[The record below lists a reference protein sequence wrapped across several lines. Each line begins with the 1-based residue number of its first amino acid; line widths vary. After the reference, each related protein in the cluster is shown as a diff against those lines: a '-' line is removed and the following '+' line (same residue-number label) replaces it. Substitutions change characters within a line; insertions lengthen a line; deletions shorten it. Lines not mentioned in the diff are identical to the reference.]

1 MNINQFYN
9 TDLEI
14 SLLGVMLN
22 DSNALD
28 DLIDVKE
35 DIFYNTNNKNLFIAI
50 KTLWQDNIEVT
61 VPNIYGLLKTDI
73 DNVGSISY
81 VTSVQT
87 NYISSTGYKK
97 IAENLEEYRVRREIR
112 EITKD
117 IGTMLKNEEKN
128 ETILSEISNKI
139 DNINNL
145 NEEDNGDIE
154 NPLDELCTILEER
167 SINKG
172 KVTGIETKLKGLDKR
187 INGLNKQQ
195 LIIIAGRP
203 AQGKTTLANNI
214 ALKIAHQ
221 GKHVAIFNLEMSKE
235 QILEKMLS
243 CIAFIKNDDLK
254 LGNLDDEGWI
264 KVAKGQSILSE
275 LRKNLKLFDKI
286 LDLDKIIAHSKKLK
300 KQNKLDVL
308 IVDYLQLI
316 ELNSGKKNMTR
327 EQEIST
333 ISRRLKLLSKELGI
347 TVIALAQLSR
357 APEQRADHRPI
368 LSDLRESGS
377 IEQDADIVMFTYR
390 DEYYNAESEEK
401 GIMEIIISKQRN
413 GSTGTEKIAWIP
425 EYQKVCDL
433 ELNNY

>member
-14 SLLGVMLN
+14 SLLGIMLN
-22 DSNALD
+22 DSKALD

-50 KTLWQDNIEVT
+50 KTLWQDNTEVT
-61 VPNIYGLLKTDI
+61 VPNIFGLMKTDV
-73 DNVGSISY
+73 DSVGGVSY
-81 VTSVQT
+81 VTAIQT
-87 NYISSTGYKK
+87 SYISSAGYKK

-117 IGTMLKNEEKN
+117 IGLMLNQEEKN
-128 ETILSEISNKI
+128 EKIISEIVNKI
-139 DNINNL
+139 DEINNV

-154 NPLDELCTILEER
+154 NPLDELCNVLEER
-167 SINKG
+167 SLNKG

-195 LIIIAGRP
+195 FIIIAGRP

-214 ALKIAHQ
+214 GLRIAHQ
-221 GKHVAIFNLEMSKE
+221 GKHVAIFNLEMSKI
-235 QILEKMLS
+235 QIFEKMLS
-243 CIAFIKNDDLK
+243 CIAFVENENLK
-254 LGNLDDEGWI
+254 LGNLSDEEWV
-264 KVAKGQSILSE
+264 KVAKGQSLLLE
-275 LRKNLKLFDKI
+275 LKNNLKVFDSV
-286 LDLDKIIAHSKKLK
+286 LSLDKIIANAKKLK

-316 ELNSGKKNMTR
+316 EVTGGRKNMSR

-333 ISRRLKLLSKELGI
+333 ISRKLKLLSKDLKI
-347 TVIALAQLSR
+347 TVIALSQLSR

-390 DEYYNAESEEK
+390 DEYYNAETEEK
-401 GIMEIIISKQRN
+401 GIMEIIVGKQRN
-413 GSTGTEKIAWIP
+413 GPTGTEKVAWIP
-425 EYQKVCDL
+425 QYQKICDL
-433 ELNNY
+433 DLNSF